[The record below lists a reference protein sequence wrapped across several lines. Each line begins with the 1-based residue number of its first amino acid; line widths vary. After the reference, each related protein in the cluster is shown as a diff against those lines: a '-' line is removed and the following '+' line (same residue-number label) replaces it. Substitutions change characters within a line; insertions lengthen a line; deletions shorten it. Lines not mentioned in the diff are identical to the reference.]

1 MPRTYPDRR
10 PWPLQG
16 HGHALALITASAVAA
31 AGIPL
36 AAASLFDSRPLDQ
49 DRFAV
54 LAQAVG
60 TNRWKLLMLE
70 QIKAKPLCW
79 EERRDGLVT
88 PSLNSF
94 DFTGICSRYLDSNG
108 YSLRTAG
115 SDMASS
121 FRLRLDTDQQGLKLS
136 AMDPDRGVPIV
147 VARAERPARN
157 RNAFVKLKLEPGW
170 NLERRAYQ
178 GRTLSHVY
186 FAKAEKILY
195 TLNTVEPITRSAEAT
210 IPQQVIQFQV
220 DPQTR
225 PRSRLPPL
233 TPAAERV
240 LLAVLLAAVAHPLV
254 PERVVAVAPHVLLE
268 GAVGEKDEP
277 VGRGRQG

>member
-10 PWPLQG
+10 PWPLLG
-16 HGHALALITASAVAA
+16 HGHGLALITASAVAA

-60 TNRWKLLMLE
+60 SNRWKLLVLE

-186 FAKAEKILY
+186 FAHADSTETLLARAGERPTTLTFKSPGLRAPQPPKA
-195 TLNTVEPITRSAEAT
+195 TQWASRRTHQNSDGPIRL
-210 IPQQVIQFQV
+210 QVIPF
-220 DPQTR
+220 R
-225 PRSRLPPL
+225 P
-233 TPAAERV
+233 
-240 LLAVLLAAVAHPLV
+240 
-254 PERVVAVAPHVLLE
+254 
-268 GAVGEKDEP
+268 
-277 VGRGRQG
+277 